1 MRAHDIRQVRARLA
15 WARVNGDK
23 PTTGEIGMSHL
34 ENRRRSRV
42 GVLLA
47 ALLLGA
53 SGAVVSLASPA
64 SAAVCD
70 TISAGYTHPD
80 GVARVTFTAT
90 KDCSNHTTRVYG
102 TLYDTSCDSRSVYL
116 DVIYSGG
123 TFGNSAVSHGG
134 GCNTSRGFDV
144 SAGDTSGS
152 SVQVCLKAANSFGQS
167 SRRCS
172 TYYF

>member
-1 MRAHDIRQVRARLA
+1 MRAHDIRRVRAWLA

-23 PTTGEIGMSHL
+23 PTTGETGMSQL
-34 ENRRRSRV
+34 ENRRRNRL

-53 SGAVVSLASPA
+53 SGAVVGLAGPA

-102 TLYDTSCDSRSVYL
+102 TLYDTSCDNRSVHL
-116 DVIYSGG
+116 EVVYSGG
-123 TFGNSAVSHGG
+123 AFGNDTLSHGG

-144 SAGDTSGS
+144 DAFDTSGS
-152 SVQVCLKAANSFGQS
+152 SVRVCLKAFNSFGQS
-167 SRRCS
+167 SVRCS